1 MNINNEKI
9 LEVKNLDVNFFTE
22 EGRLPA
28 IDNLS
33 FSVKSGETLGVV
45 GESGCGKS
53 MSALAIMRLLSSPGK
68 ITNGEIIFKGKD
80 LTKLSENEMRK
91 IRGNDIAMIFQEPM
105 TSLNPVI
112 TVGKQIIEVIR
123 THNKDISKKEAR
135 EKAIEMLK
143 LVKIPLPE
151 KRANE
156 YPHQLSGGMRQ
167 RVMIA
172 IALACNPELL
182 ICDEPTTALDVTIQ
196 AQILR
201 LINNLKKQSNSSVI
215 MITHDMGVISQMSD
229 NVVVMYAGEVV
240 EYTSTRELFRNQ
252 FHPYTAGLI
261 NSIPKLNEEQ
271 EELEV
276 IDGMVPLLSELPKG
290 CLFNTRCKYAK
301 DICREKRPDL
311 IEFENNHKVRC
322 WQYSDEWP
330 SDKYDENNFYKEEYE
345 VSKNKI
351 KEYSGEVFVQEAGI

>member
-1 MNINNEKI
+1 MDINNEKI
-9 LEVKNLDVNFFTE
+9 LEVKNLDVHFFTE
-22 EGRLPA
+22 EGKLPA
-28 IDNLS
+28 IDKLS
-33 FSVKSGETLGVV
+33 LSIRAGETLGIV

-53 MSALAIMRLLSSPGK
+53 MTALAIMRLLSSPGE
-68 ITNGEIIFKGKD
+68 ITNGEILFKGQD
-80 LTKLSENEMRK
+80 LVKLSDDEMRK
-91 IRGNDIAMIFQEPM
+91 IRGNNIAMIFQEPM

-123 THNKDISKKEAR
+123 THNKDISKRESR

-151 KRANE
+151 KRVDE

-201 LINNLKKQSNSSVI
+201 LINQLKKDTNSSAI
-215 MITHDMGVISQMSD
+215 MITHDMGVISQMAD

-240 EYTSTRELFRNQ
+240 EYTSARELFKNQ
-252 FHPYTAGLI
+252 LHPYTNGLI

-276 IDGMVPLLSELPKG
+276 IDGIVPLLSELPKG
-290 CLFNTRCKYAK
+290 CLFNTRCKYVK
-301 DICREKRPDL
+301 DICREKRPSL
-311 IEFENNHKVRC
+311 IEFKENHKVRC
-322 WQYSDEWP
+322 WKYSEEW
-330 SDKYDENNFYKEEYE
+330 
-345 VSKNKI
+345 I
-351 KEYSGEVFVQEAGI
+351 K

>member
-1 MNINNEKI
+1 MEKNNEKI
-9 LEVKNLDVNFFTE
+9 LEVKNLNVDFFTE
-22 EGRLPA
+22 EGVLPA

-33 FSVKSGETLGVV
+33 FSIKAGETLGVV

-53 MSALAIMRLLSSPGK
+53 MTALAIMRLLSSPGK
-68 ITNGEIIFKGKD
+68 ITSGEILFKSKD
-80 LTKLSENEMRK
+80 LIKLSDDEIRK
-91 IRGNDIAMIFQEPM
+91 IRGNNIAMIFQEPM

-112 TVGKQIIEVIR
+112 TVGKQIMEVLHA
-123 THNKDISKKEAR
+123 HNKEISKREAR
-135 EKAIEMLK
+135 KKAIEILK

-151 KRANE
+151 KRIDE

-201 LINNLKKQSNSSVI
+201 LINQLKKKTNSSVI
-215 MITHDMGVISQMSD
+215 MITHDMGVISQMAD
-229 NVVVMYAGEVV
+229 NVIVMYAGEAV
-240 EYTSTRELFRNQ
+240 EYTSVKELFKNQ
-252 FHPYTAGLI
+252 LHPYTTGLI

-276 IDGMVPLLSELPKG
+276 IDGMVPLLSELPNG
-290 CLFNTRCKYAK
+290 CLFNTRCNYAK
-301 DICREKRPDL
+301 DICREIRPSL
-311 IEFENNHKVRC
+311 IEFKENHKVRC
-322 WQYSDEWP
+322 WKYSEEW
-330 SDKYDENNFYKEEYE
+330 DKEE
-345 VSKNKI
+345 
-351 KEYSGEVFVQEAGI
+351 GR

>member
-1 MNINNEKI
+1 MSDINNNKI
-9 LEVKNLDVNFFTE
+9 LEVKNLDVHFFTE
-22 EGRLPA
+22 EGKLPA
-28 IDNLS
+28 IDNLGLS
-33 FSVKSGETLGVV
+33 IRAGETLGVV

-53 MSALAIMRLLSSPGK
+53 ITALSIMRLISSPGK
-68 ITNGEIIFKGKD
+68 ITNGEILFKGQD
-80 LTKLSENEMRK
+80 LIKLSDNEMRK
-91 IRGNDIAMIFQEPM
+91 VRGNNIAMIFQEPM

-112 TVGKQIIEVIR
+112 TVGKQIIEAIR

-135 EKAIEMLK
+135 KRAIEMLN

-151 KRANE
+151 KRIDE

-172 IALACNPELL
+172 IALSCNPDLL

-196 AQILR
+196 AQILT
-201 LINNLKKQSNSSVI
+201 LINQLKKRMNSSVI
-215 MITHDMGVISQMSD
+215 MITHDMGVISQMAD
-229 NVVVMYAGEVV
+229 NVVVMYAGQVV
-240 EYTSTRELFRNQ
+240 EYTSTKELFSNQ
-252 FHPYTAGLI
+252 LHPYTTGLI

-301 DICREKRPDL
+301 DICKEKRPNL
-311 IEFENNHKVRC
+311 IEFKENHKVRC
-322 WQYSDEWP
+322 WKYSEEWT
-330 SDKYDENNFYKEEYE
+330 KEE
-345 VSKNKI
+345 
-351 KEYSGEVFVQEAGI
+351 GR